1 MGSRIRDNPTH
12 VFECFC
18 EITIPSSCNESAWI
32 TKKFPESY
40 KDEEILKSVPE
51 FAYPCEF
58 NNNAVQHFSFVLT
71 SIDSKWTFGF
81 CRHAANSPTCFVIL
95 SYLPWHET
103 FYKLLNHAAEI
114 AFGQDPEELWKF
126 LEVLYKTKVPGPGL
140 QLHVTHKNGKLE
152 FISNCPDHHKL
163 PSIPENRNLT
173 EYYNAVEVQNMMII
187 FASMLHERRIL
198 ITSKKLS
205 RLSACVQAANA
216 LIYPMHWQHIFI
228 PVLPNHL
235 LDYLSAPMPFLIGVP
250 LSTLMRV
257 KRIELGEIVLFDVD
271 TNKIETPFHDLDSLP
286 SEVVTPLKRT
296 LKNPNTIL
304 GDGIPRAFLRALVQ
318 LIGGY
323 WSALRLRQGEK
334 ISFNPTA
341 FVQSRPAPIQPFLQ
355 KMLELQI
362 FQQFIESRL
371 HMLNTGK
378 GCFTDEFEFELTAY
392 EGKAS
397 SRLKTQYKEWLTS
410 MKKEGGAFLKS
421 VKVKVRDTSKRAYKD
436 IRSRFQDIQHQKLTH
451 TDMPNLYHHSQPRS
465 APSSPS
471 FSHKSSQKVTTYV
484 RERRGTAAVVED
496 IISSRQYEI
505 LQRESLMRNSSDG
518 SLSDVDG
525 PTFPSPIVDTDLMS
539 DLHDVI
545 FNYSGSLLKTSPGKT
560 LPANKSLND
569 ELVNQKKASTLNISS
584 MNSKRI
590 SSLPPPAPRP
600 PPRNKRRT
608 ASDGASQMSNQNSSQ
623 SPLIKL
629 DSVEEDS
636 VFPNENHKTI
646 NDTLIELQDAFNNIS
661 SQDSNKEKLQQT
673 NPIYYAPCVPP
684 RKSSDLGNNIAPK
697 TNSSLKSNPFITSDK
712 WLKDN
717 KINATHFQKTENL
730 STSPTKS
737 TSPIYTFHENARE
750 SNSHIYSKTSFPPK
764 NLPLSRKASSPAALS
779 TASSFSSPPPLQY
792 SQLSKSSSVDGKQD
806 LFDSLVNWKD
816 NSFSENSKRLQMK
829 SWETFQ

>member
-18 EITIPSSCNESAWI
+18 EITIPSSCNESTAWI
-32 TKKFPESY
+32 TRKFPESY

-81 CRHAANSPTCFVIL
+81 CRHAANTPTCFVIL

-114 AFGQDPEELWKF
+114 AFGQEPEELWRF
-126 LEVLYKTKVPGPGL
+126 LEILYKTKVPGPGL
-140 QLHVTHKNGKLE
+140 QLHVIHNHGKHE

-250 LSTLMRV
+250 SSTLSRV
-257 KRIELGEIVLFDVD
+257 KRIELGEVVLFDVD

-286 SEVVTPLKRT
+286 SEVVTSLKRL

-341 FVQSRPAPIQPFLQ
+341 FVQSRPASIQPFLQ

-397 SRLKTQYKEWLTS
+397 SRLRTQYKEWLSS

-421 VKVKVRDTSKRAYKD
+421 VKVKVKDTSKRAYKD

-451 TDMPNLYHHSQPRS
+451 VDLSSYNQSQPRS

-471 FSHKSSQKVTTYV
+471 FSHKSNQKITTYV

-505 LQRESLMRNSSDG
+505 LKMDNLLRNSSEG
-518 SLSDVDG
+518 SISDFDG
-525 PTFPSPIVDTDLMS
+525 PSFPSPVIDTDLMS

-545 FNYSGSLLKTSPGKT
+545 FNYSGSALKSSMD
-560 LPANKSLND
+560 KSLTTNTIHKD
-569 ELVNQKKASTLNISS
+569 ELLNQKKAATLNISS
-584 MNSKRI
+584 MNCKRV

-600 PPRNKRRT
+600 PPRNKRRN
-608 ASDGASQMSNQNSSQ
+608 ASDSSSQISNQSNQQ

-629 DSVEEDS
+629 DSVEEDN
-636 VFPNENHKTI
+636 VFNSENLKTI
-646 NDTLIELQDAFNNIS
+646 NDTLIELQEAFNNIS
-661 SQDSNKEKLQQT
+661 SQESNQDKSPQS
-673 NPIYYAPCVPP
+673 NPLYYAPCVPP
-684 RKSSDLGNNIAPK
+684 RRSSDVENNFSGRNNLLI
-697 TNSSLKSNPFITSDK
+697 KSNPFITSDRL
-712 WLKDN
+712 LKDN
-717 KINATHFQKTENL
+717 KTNTFHFQKSESSGTL
-730 STSPTKS
+730 STKLNSPFH
-737 TSPIYTFHENARE
+737 TFHENARE
-750 SNSHIYSKTSFPPK
+750 PNFHIYSKTSFPPK
-764 NLPLSRKASSPAALS
+764 NLPLSRKASSPAVLS
-779 TASSFSSPPPLQY
+779 SAPSFSSSSSSSELT
-792 SQLSKSSSVDGKQD
+792 KSSSTDGKQD
-806 LFDSLVNWKD
+806 LFESLVNWKD
-816 NSFSENSKRLQMK
+816 NSFSDNSKCLKMK